1 MSTRKVIRA
10 AQNLLRQTNRIA
22 HQLIKALVTWLL
34 RGLLIVGR
42 RSLSAKAGF
51 VLPTTVLLLL
61 VVVLTVGAISYR
73 TFTRTQQAISE
84 RQQQVVYNAAT
95 PVIDRAKSKI
105 EFLFDPQKDTR
116 GSTVTAEDKLFSLS
130 SAVTVHVPFFV
141 AGNQNVD
148 PYTLEGETRIDVNGD
163 GQPDN
168 AWRYRV
174 DLDGDGNVN
183 SPDNKD
189 GWAVYSI
196 IFLTPN
202 DGGVSLRDA
211 SREAWE
217 KRAKNLEVRNAPLS
231 NASPNQVCQRTAETG
246 AGNADPINGEG
257 WFPDPGNSTKIRK
270 NFQVTAYVVPDNPSG
285 TVATLEFQQDRE
297 ATAGFK
303 WAAWFRNDLE
313 IFPGADFNWN
323 GAMHTEG
330 NLFVGPDSYFRAY
343 LVSSPQSCINSP
355 DASEITVKENE
366 KDQPIK
372 GTPAF
377 KGRIITGSIRDNRFE
392 GTPAFDVKPKQPVG
406 MPPNKDSVVEGNFK
420 PLDFSLEPVTL
431 QTKGLSEPRNR
442 RTVDL
447 AEDPNWKSTEL
458 NSNGQGRLRTLK
470 EVTTPYVD
478 DTFRAD
484 NRWGPK
490 PTWGR
495 DGLPIGVTSKDN
507 AGAGSTAKIGEPITG
522 VPALTG
528 SDPAPGVDTAS
539 VGFDGYWERRARV
552 EGLRLIV
559 GQRLELG
566 DPAGWGGPGGVAG
579 SEIPISLDNE
589 PLRPWSDVCSGERC
603 NEKRQR
609 KALWDNL
616 AAVQATAV
624 YHNATDTTADARDFP
639 DACLVTTV
647 HPGTPTTL
655 DRSATFEN
663 LAFGLPAT
671 AIPGYTNAAN
681 PLVIS
686 DFFRGRGTN
695 GWEYTTPTLADFKNI
710 NSPLM
715 RSLRNLAYFA
725 GDPNGGAPSFKP
737 RDLGREVNP
746 YPGFSMWGDFSNLLR
761 VFEILD
767 DGTSYD
773 RLSPADKTTLHTAGC
788 TLGML
793 AYNLDYLEKLK
804 VYDPTPANDPTRG
817 TGPLQALAG
826 YTDAEINPA
835 GPTAA
840 ELTVNNALLADPRY
854 SAGLRGR
861 IRVIDHIAN
870 GFITPANVAQIPQ
883 ATRPPLAFVQS
894 LAAFKANNVM
904 NVAVWDNKQSNNPE
918 TYVRLLQRW
927 RDNLGTA
934 GPDLAQRTE
943 LNKIISLA
951 ELIVTKEQVARDRI
965 WGFKGAYG
973 DGSSEKDSEF
983 IDTATWPLGDCGFS
997 NPAAPPP
1004 NTVAG
1009 WLTELP
1015 KIKAKDGAG
1024 NEAPERAPDPL
1035 SQLCSYRPRYP
1046 VLYSLFPAK
1055 VADVLKVPS
1064 TLTVDA
1070 AYAGVFINH
1079 KDITD
1084 SQEKGRTRDRQDSK
1098 IAKTAKYILNES
1110 APAIYTVVRPQAV
1123 ALRPKTLSQGGVTLG
1138 TGNRWVLPFT
1148 AGTPAAGATPN
1159 SNRFNL
1165 LKICRERCS
1174 DPADVNG
1181 TFQLPRNGRLVRV
1194 ALKDSA
1200 FYNGREMM
1208 PVRALN
1214 LDLRLM
1220 ADSNH
1225 KGDLW
1230 LPQKGIIYGYREDA
1244 VSEAHIVRPRTTG
1257 WASCDTAAELE
1268 KGGCPMQTADKSAY
1282 DSKDPPL
1289 NTSNYITPKPV
1300 DYFPDPD
1307 RRPYGFRLL
1316 QGENLK
1322 RTGDEGRGLS
1332 FISDNPV
1339 YIQGNFNL
1347 HQTSS
1352 GQPLEEF
1359 TQLLTFDGSEY
1370 KNFYD
1375 RTERDLSFANRE
1387 QDQWRPSEVVA
1398 DAVTLLSSSF
1408 CDGSIEDGLSNIGNG
1423 NLPKWLE
1430 KRYGCGNSTRT
1441 SYFAQNRPNDKIS
1454 NSATSKRGVV
1464 WVRSNLIDSF
1474 PQGVGTKL
1482 VSNHNV
1488 DEGES
1493 PILISRNGDPVFW
1506 NDESGVSNVYR
1517 GKYVNTK
1524 DGGGKNTSGNKLL
1537 IEATDNTRMN
1547 MIMVSGL
1554 VPSREGQSYG
1564 GLHNFPRF
1572 LENWNRKNLYIS
1584 GAFLQLSFSTYATG
1598 PYDQEAWQPGA
1609 PDPTTGAD
1617 SNEWITYYHPPNR
1630 RWGYDVGLQYASAG
1644 PVAQRFQ
1651 FAEDI
1656 RSEFYSE
1663 PPAND
1668 PYVRNLCESLKSEK
1682 PNLNCPA

>member
-1 MSTRKVIRA
+1 MSTPKVIRA
-10 AQNLLRQTNRIA
+10 AQNLLRQTNRMA
-22 HQLIKALVTWLL
+22 HRLIKALVSWLL
-34 RGLLIVGR
+34 RGLLVVGR
-42 RSLSAKAGF
+42 RPLPTKAGF

-116 GSTVTAEDKLFSLS
+116 GTTVTPEDRLLS
-130 SAVTVHVPFFV
+130 MMRNDGKDVPFFV
-141 AGNQNVD
+141 AGNRNVD
-148 PYTLEGETRIDVNGD
+148 PYTLNGEERIDINGD
-163 GQPDN
+163 GQLDN

-174 DLDGDGNVN
+174 DLDGDGQNDP
-183 SPDNKD
+183 PDSKED

-196 IFLTPN
+196 IFSAPN

-211 SREAWE
+211 SREAWDR
-217 KRAKNLEVRNAPLS
+217 RAKNLEVRNAPLS

-246 AGNADPINGEG
+246 EGNSDPINGEG

-355 DASEITVKENE
+355 DASEITVKKNE
-366 KDQPIK
+366 KDLPIK

-377 KGRIITGSIRDNRFE
+377 TGRFITGSIRDNTFA
-392 GTPAFDVKPKQPVG
+392 GTPRFDVKPKQPVA
-406 MPPNKDSVVEGNFK
+406 MPSNRDSVVEGSFK

-431 QTKGLSEPRNR
+431 QTKGQSEPRNR

-447 AEDPNWKSTEL
+447 AEDPNWKNTEL
-458 NSNGQGRLRTLK
+458 NNNGQGRLRTLT

-507 AGAGSTAKIGEPITG
+507 AGAGSTAKIGDPITG

-579 SEIPISLDNE
+579 SAIPISLANE
-589 PLRPWSDVCSGERC
+589 PLRPWNEVCSGERC

-609 KALWDNL
+609 KTLWDNL

-639 DACLVTTV
+639 DACLVTTI

-663 LAFGLPAT
+663 LAFGLPDGS
-671 AIPGYTNAAN
+671 IPGYRTAAN
-681 PLVIS
+681 SEVIS

-695 GWEYTTPTLADFKNI
+695 GWEYTTPKLTDFRNL

-715 RSLRNLAYFA
+715 KSLRNLAYFA
-725 GDPNGGAPSFKP
+725 GDPLGGAPSFRP

-746 YPGFSMWGDFSNLLR
+746 YPGFSMWGDFSNLRR

-804 VYDPTPANDPTRG
+804 VYDANLAADPTRG
-817 TGPLQALAG
+817 APTSPGPLRALAG

-835 GPTAA
+835 GPTAP

-870 GFITPANVAQIPQ
+870 GFITPANYTAILPETQ
-883 ATRPPLAFVQS
+883 RPPLAFVQS

-904 NVAVWDNKQSNNPE
+904 GAAVWDNKQSNNPE
-918 TYVRLLQRW
+918 TYVRLLERW
-927 RDNLGTA
+927 RDGLTA
-934 GPDLAQRTE
+934 PAQKAE
-943 LNKIISLA
+943 MNQIISLA

-965 WGFKGAYG
+965 WGFRGAYG
-973 DGSSEKDSEF
+973 TQTGSDLLSVSTF
-983 IDTATWPLGDCGFS
+983 PLGDCGFS

-1004 NTVAG
+1004 NQIAG
-1009 WLTELP
+1009 WLTDPVRITTKDAAGTLSPEGPLP
-1015 KIKAKDGAG
+1015 S
-1024 NEAPERAPDPL
+1024 DPFAR
-1035 SQLCSYRPRYP
+1035 LCSYRPRYP
-1046 VLYSLFPAK
+1046 ILYSLFPAK
-1055 VADVLKVPS
+1055 MTDALKPPAN
-1064 TLTVDA
+1064 LA
-1070 AYAGVFINH
+1070 AGYSGGFISH
-1079 KDITD
+1079 EDISNTA
-1084 SQEKGRTRDRQDSK
+1084 ERGRTRDREDST
-1098 IAKTAKYILNES
+1098 AKFAKYILNEN
-1110 APAIYTVVRPQAV
+1110 AGATYAVVRPQDV

-1138 TGNRWVLPFT
+1138 SGNRWVLPFT

-1165 LKICRERCS
+1165 IKICRERCS
-1174 DPADVNG
+1174 DPVDVNKS
-1181 TFQLPRNGRLVRV
+1181 FQLPRNGRLVRV
-1194 ALKDSA
+1194 AFKDSA

-1230 LPQKGIIYGYREDA
+1230 LPQRGIIYGYREDA
-1244 VSEAHIVRPRTTG
+1244 VSEAHIVRPRTAG

-1268 KGGCPMQTADKSAY
+1268 TGRCPMQTADKSAY

-1289 NTSNYITPKPV
+1289 NTSNNITPKPV

-1347 HQTSS
+1347 HQTSA

-1408 CDGSIEDGLSNIGNG
+1408 CDGSIEDGLSNIGN
-1423 NLPKWLE
+1423 NTLPEWLRR
-1430 KRYGCGNSTRT
+1430 RYGCGNNSTRT
-1441 SYFAQNRPNDKIS
+1441 SYFAQNRPKTKIT
-1454 NSATSKRGVV
+1454 NSATTKRGVV

-1506 NDESGVSNVYR
+1506 NDESGVSNFYA
-1517 GKYVNTK
+1517 GNYVAINA
-1524 DGGGKNTSGNKLL
+1524 GGGKSANPDKAL
-1537 IEATDNTRMN
+1537 IPATDNTRMN

-1572 LENWNRKNLYIS
+1572 LENWDKKNLYIS
-1584 GAFLQLSFSTYATG
+1584 GAFLQLNFSTYATA

-1609 PDPTTGAD
+1609 PAPTTGANT
-1617 SNEWITYYHPPNR
+1617 NEWITYYHPPNR
-1630 RWGYDVGLQYASAG
+1630 RWGYDVGLQYAAAG

-1682 PNLNCPA
+1682 PDLNCPT